1 MPRLLLTLTLLA
13 LTANAAHA
21 LGFDLPRL
29 FFPSQGEQVTQ
40 PPAPG
45 K

>member
-1 MPRLLLTLTLLA
+1 MLRLLLALVLVA
-13 LTANAAHA
+13 LTTTTASA

-40 PPAPG
+40 PPARG

>member
-1 MPRLLLTLTLLA
+1 MLRLLLALVLVA
-13 LTANAAHA
+13 LTAQAASA

-29 FFPSQGEQVTQ
+29 FVPSQGEQVTQ
-40 PPAPG
+40 PPARG